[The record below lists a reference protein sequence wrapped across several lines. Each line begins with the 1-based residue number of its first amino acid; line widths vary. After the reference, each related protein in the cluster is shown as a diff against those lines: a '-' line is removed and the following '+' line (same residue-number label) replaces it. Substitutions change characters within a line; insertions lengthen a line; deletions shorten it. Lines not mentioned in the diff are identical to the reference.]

1 MKQRQN
7 YSRYPIKVNIFS
19 NLLNTDFV
27 YLLHFYNFDH
37 SEQRLPFCS
46 QINFCIISPEVK
58 RISKKF
64 QNLTDLHLFYYTG
77 NFQVRQ
83 KTFVLKVHQFVF
95 WPVRCVVLEQYAA
108 VTLTMPL
115 FTREYKTA
123 VTKRQEKLENCC
135 MEGYSRQ
142 INIPSQGV
150 NDTCSLIMLTD
161 LVRQASAF

>member
-7 YSRYPIKVNIFS
+7 YLRYPIKVNIFS
-19 NLLNTDFV
+19 NLLHTDFV

-58 RISKKF
+58 RISKKKISEF
-64 QNLTDLHLFYYTG
+64 DRSSSLLLHRQFSGKAEKFCLKG
-77 NFQVRQ
+77 SLVRA
-83 KTFVLKVHQFVF
+83 LAGSL
-95 WPVRCVVLEQYAA
+95 CCVLEQYAA

-135 MEGYSRQ
+135 MEGYSR
-142 INIPSQGV
+142 
-150 NDTCSLIMLTD
+150 
-161 LVRQASAF
+161 

>member
-7 YSRYPIKVNIFS
+7 YLRYPIKVNIFS
-19 NLLNTDFV
+19 NLLHTDFV

-58 RISKKF
+58 RISKKKF

-83 KTFVLKVHQFVF
+83 KSFVLKVH
-95 WPVRCVVLEQYAA
+95 
-108 VTLTMPL
+108 
-115 FTREYKTA
+115 
-123 VTKRQEKLENCC
+123 
-135 MEGYSRQ
+135 
-142 INIPSQGV
+142 
-150 NDTCSLIMLTD
+150 
-161 LVRQASAF
+161 

>member
-58 RISKKF
+58 RISKKKF

-77 NFQVRQ
+77 KAGKAEKFCLKGSLVR
-83 KTFVLKVHQFVF
+83 VLAGSL
-95 WPVRCVVLEQYAA
+95 CCVLEQYAA

-142 INIPSQGV
+142 INIPSQG
-150 NDTCSLIMLTD
+150 LTIP
-161 LVRQASAF
+161 VVS